1 MRRTEQHDGMV
12 VSDRMIAGFSRIGLV
27 AAFML
32 IAAFALAGLPPSAHA
47 QGNNTPIPL
56 VTIAPPTLVPP
67 PPSPEPTALP
77 ADSALARIKNRVGSN
92 NKPTVIV
99 GIPYNIMP
107 FAHITDT
114 GAVEGFEADIARA
127 IVEDWGADVQWQQVT
142 SANAMQL
149 LLSGQI
155 DFLIG
160 KQMVTRN
167 VQSEIEFSTPYFA
180 NRQVALALVDAPQQ
194 NITDLGGQTVGV
206 VIGSR
211 SEEAL
216 TTWVEANGQQVN
228 VNRYPMLDDAIR
240 ALADKQIVAL
250 VGDRWELDQRV
261 GGGKVGGIKL
271 LGGAFRIEPYGIAII
286 RHDDSMRTLI
296 ERTLQRLTKSD
307 RLNQIYDRWFNK
319 NDLLPEDKLLPRVWL
334 KLEADQRGLDAF
346 ANNIFRPDQSIIER
360 IKSGQPLRVAGLG
373 SPVLPS
379 GAQSP
384 LEGFSRA
391 MIEEMARRWGAT
403 VNYLP
408 DSYGHEVDLLA
419 SGQADIGVGL
429 PATWDTVD
437 RIDYAGIYAQS
448 GYRMMA
454 RVGSSVQSFAAFS
467 EGRREIGVF
476 ADDPNGFAIA
486 TALVKSVY
494 PDFVEGNLKEIR
506 LGSEQDAI
514 DAVFNNNVRVFFG
527 DAFRLIP
534 IASANTAKVYL
545 TDTLYDARPIG
556 FGLPRN
562 DTDFRELIDVTL
574 QEMVKDGTYQQ
585 LFTQTFNVGN
595 PLAVVQWPGT
605 PTMFGIKT
613 TK

>member
-1 MRRTEQHDGMV
+1 MRRATQHNGLV
-12 VSDRMIAGFSRIGLV
+12 VSERSTVTLSRFGLVVSVMMIA
-27 AAFML
+27 ML
-32 IAAFALAGLPPSAHA
+32 ALAALPSRTSA
-47 QGNNTPIPL
+47 QGDTTPIPL
-56 VTIAPPTLVPP
+56 VTLVPP
-67 PPSPEPTALP
+67 TPLPPLPTATATALP
-77 ADSALARIKNRVGSN
+77 SDSALARIKARVGSN
-92 NKPTVIV
+92 GKANVIV
-99 GIPYNIMP
+99 GIPYNIAP

-127 IVEDWGADVQWQQVT
+127 IVEDWGADVQWLQVT
-142 SANAMQL
+142 NANAMQL

-160 KQMVTRN
+160 KEMVTRN
-167 VQSEIEFSTPYFA
+167 VQSDIEFSTPYFA
-180 NRQVALALVDAPQQ
+180 NRQVALALADAPQQ

-206 VIGSR
+206 VTGSR

-216 TTWVEANGQQVN
+216 TTWIEANGQQVT

-261 GGGKVGGIKL
+261 GGGKVSGIKL
-271 LGGAFRIEPYGIAII
+271 LGGAFRVEPYGIAFI
-286 RHDDSMRTLI
+286 RYDDSLRTLI
-296 ERTLQRLTKSD
+296 ERTLQRLTKSS

-319 NDLLPEDKLLPRVWL
+319 NDLLAEDRLLPRVWL
-334 KLEADQRGLDAF
+334 KLEADQRGLDTF
-346 ANNIFRPDQSIIER
+346 PTNIFRPAQSIIER

-379 GAQSP
+379 GSQSP

-391 MIEEMARRWGAT
+391 MIEEMARRWGTT

-419 SGQADIGVGL
+419 SGQADLGVGL
-429 PATWDTVD
+429 IATWDTVD
-437 RIDYAGIYAQS
+437 RIDYAGVYAQS
-448 GYRMMA
+448 GYRLMA
-454 RVGSSVQSFAAFS
+454 RVGSGVQSFAAFS

-476 ADDPNGFAIA
+476 ADDPGAFATA
-486 TALVKSVY
+486 TALIKSVF

-506 LGSEQDAI
+506 LTNEQDAV

-534 IASANTAKVYL
+534 IAAANTPKVVL
-545 TDTLYDARPIG
+545 TDTLYDPRPIG

-562 DTDFRELIDVTL
+562 DADFRELIDVTL

-595 PLAVVQWPGT
+595 PLTIVQWPGT